1 MGIEGLEAYASEFS
15 NIPTLQSL
23 SVLIPLRQNSLGCSK
38 MNNFWSD
45 VENLPLGG
53 RSMAQPKGAGE
64 LNVVQMETDLL
75 QRWGKEATFQASISA
90 RRSNAPFIFLEGPPT
105 ANGKPGIHHVVA
117 RTYKDLVCR
126 WKTMEGFLVERKGG
140 WDTHGLPVEIEVQKR
155 LDLMSNE
162 AIEKF
167 GMAAFNQ
174 ACRESVWTYE
184 AAWREMTERMAYWV
198 DLDEPYVTLDNNYV
212 ESSWWA
218 LKQMFDKGLLYRG
231 HKVLPYCPQTGTS
244 YSSHEVALGYKEV
257 EEPSVY
263 VKFKLTD
270 DPASILAWT
279 TTPWTLP
286 GNVGLAV
293 GPEVTYVRCRIKEEA
308 GESWTGAGGA
318 SVGEEVILAK
328 DLMKEVLRHHV
339 EVIEE
344 FQGHTLVGRSY
355 EPLFPG
361 AVPRGD
367 SSTAWTVLAA
377 DWVTTT
383 DGTGVV
389 HTAVMYG
396 EDDYNLGMEAG
407 LPAHHTV
414 DMEGAFVE
422 GTHPDLDGVYVKSC
436 DETIIGLLSAPGGTN
451 GKGPQSGLL
460 YREKAYLHDYPH
472 CWRTDHPLLYYAM
485 DSWFVRMTA
494 VKENLLKF
502 NDDVE
507 WAPDWVGEGR
517 FGEWLRNVKDW
528 AISRERYWGTPL
540 PVWRTESGEMKCI
553 GSIQELQEEVAKAV
567 AAGIENPECPDD
579 VDLHR
584 PIVDGFTLV
593 NDNGEPM
600 HREPF
605 VMDCWFDS
613 GCAPFA
619 QWHYPFENKD
629 VFDASFPV
637 DYICEGVDQTRGW
650 FYTLLA
656 VSSTVFD
663 DMAYKRCL
671 SLGLILDA
679 EGKKMSKSR
688 GNIVD
693 PWDHFNREGADATR
707 WYMVTAGAPWNPLKF
722 DPNGVRETYAK
733 MFLTLWN
740 VYKFHV
746 DYAALDGFDPETA
759 ELDVDQRPELDRWIL
774 SRLST
779 IGQSY
784 HDNFVNW
791 QFHKACRDLED
802 FMVNDV
808 SNWYVRRSRRRLWDE
823 ADSNDKLA
831 CQLTLH
837 EILTTVCRFVA
848 PVSPF
853 MVDDIYRNLT
863 GGSVHTADWPV
874 GVPGTLEGATAD
886 AWDEQAARATATL
899 PPQDQGLETTM
910 NVVRELAEAG
920 RRIRID
926 GGRRQRLPC
935 AKGWIV
941 AGPELDAF
949 HDLLAEELN
958 VESIQVENDLDRFQ
972 RIELAP
978 NFRALAPK
986 ARAQVNDVAA
996 AIRTAEDPESMLADI
1011 KSGGCQVLG
1020 VLVEESDVDVK
1031 RVEREGF
1038 AAQTVEVEGLE
1049 GETLHISLVLD
1060 MNDTPALL
1068 SKGMARDITRRVQA
1082 KRKDL
1087 DLDVEA
1093 TIDLEI
1099 WMENA
1104 PEMYAGDEAWV
1115 AHETRAAACVFH
1127 PSGASPSEEAE
1138 QFEVDGTTVRFTVK

>member
-1 MGIEGLEAYASEFS
+1 MNKLRS
-15 NIPTLQSL
+15 
-23 SVLIPLRQNSLGCSK
+23 SVQNRDLGR
-38 MNNFWSD
+38 WT
-45 VENLPLGG
+45 
-53 RSMAQPKGAGE
+53 MAQPSSAGE
-64 LNVVQMETDLL
+64 LNAVRLETTLL
-75 QRWGKEATFQASISA
+75 EQWTEENTFQSSIDQ
-90 RRSNAPFIFLEGPPT
+90 RRKNAPFIFLEGPPT

-126 WKTMEGFLVERKGG
+126 WKAMEGFLVERKGG

-162 AIEKF
+162 AIEEF
-167 GMAAFNQ
+167 GMAEFNQ

-198 DLDEPYVTLDNNYV
+198 DLDNPYVTLHNDYV
-212 ESSWWA
+212 ESAWWA

-263 VKFKLTD
+263 VKFKLSD
-270 DPASILAWT
+270 DDASILAWT

-293 GPEVTYVRCRIKEEA
+293 GPEVTYVRCRIKEAA
-308 GESWTGAGGA
+308 GEAWTGAGGA
-318 SVGEEVILAK
+318 DVGEEVILAK
-328 DLMKEVLRHHV
+328 ELMKEVLRHHV
-339 EVIEE
+339 DIIEE
-344 FQGHTLVGRSY
+344 FPGSSLVGRSY
-355 EPLFPG
+355 EPLFPE

-367 SSTAWTVLAA
+367 STTAWTVLAA

-414 DMEGAFVE
+414 GMDGAFVA
-422 GTHPDLDGVYVKSC
+422 GTHPDLDGKYVKSC
-436 DETIIGLLSAPGGTN
+436 DESIISLLSSPGGSN
-451 GKGPQSGLL
+451 GTGPQSGLL

-502 NDDVE
+502 NDQVE

-540 PVWRTESGEMKCI
+540 PVWRSESGEMKCV
-553 GSIQELQEEVAKAV
+553 GSIQELQDEVAKAV
-567 AAGIENPECPDD
+567 AAGIENPDCPDD

-584 PIVDGFTLV
+584 PVVDGYTLLS
-593 NDNGEPM
+593 DSGQPM
-600 HREPF
+600 KREPF

-619 QWHYPFENKD
+619 QWHHPFDNESTFN
-629 VFDASFPV
+629 ASFPV

-656 VSSTVFD
+656 VSATVFD
-663 DMAYKRCL
+663 NMAYKRCL

-707 WYMVTAGAPWNPLKF
+707 WYMVTAGAPWNPMKF

-733 MFLTLWN
+733 MFLTMWN
-740 VYKFHV
+740 VYKFHA
-746 DYAALDGFDPETA
+746 DYAALDGFDPDAQTVEVGKRSA
-759 ELDVDQRPELDRWIL
+759 LDRWIL
-774 SRLST
+774 SRLHT
-779 IGQSY
+779 VAAEY
-784 HDNFVNW
+784 HENFTNW

-802 FMVNDV
+802 FIVNDV

-823 ADSNDKLA
+823 ADSHDKLA
-831 CQLTLH
+831 CQHTLH
-837 EILTTVCRFVA
+837 EVLETVCRLVA

-853 MVDDIYRNLT
+853 MVDHIHRNLT
-863 GGSVHTADWPV
+863 GTSVHTANWPL
-874 GVPGTLEGATAD
+874 GIPGTLEGATAD
-886 AWDEQAARATATL
+886 AWDEDAAQATAEL
-899 PPQDQGLETTM
+899 PPQDLALEQTM
-910 NVVRELAEAG
+910 ALVRELAEAG

-935 AKGWIV
+935 AQGWIV
-941 AGPELDAF
+941 AGPDLSEF

-958 VESIQVENDLDRFQ
+958 VEAIRVENDLDRFQ

-986 ARAQVNDVAA
+986 ARSEVNNVAQAIRSAENPESLLA
-996 AIRTAEDPESMLADI
+996 AINDGGAD
-1011 KSGGCQVLG
+1011 VLG
-1020 VLVEESDVDVK
+1020 VMVEASDVEVK

-1038 AAQTVEVEGLE
+1038 AAQTVEAE
-1049 GETLHISLVLD
+1049 GESLHVSLVLD

-1068 SKGMARDITRRVQA
+1068 SKGMARDIVRRVQA

-1087 DLDVEA
+1087 DLAIEA
-1093 TIDLEI
+1093 SIDLEI
-1099 WMENA
+1099 WLSNA
-1104 PEMYAGDEAWV
+1104 PEMMPTDEQWV
-1115 AHETRAAACVFH
+1115 ATETRAAGCVFH
-1127 PSGASPSEEAE
+1127 GSNDQAPSDAE
-1138 QFEVDGTTVRFTVK
+1138 QFEVDGTIVHFTVN